1 MRLNEKTN
9 WAALRNQAAIAA
21 MQGLL
26 SNASLVD
33 PAWDFRVNVEKTA
46 VALADALIA
55 ELKNEQEKIKNEQEK
70 IKLGFNIKFPNFI
83 PVGGTFEF
91 EGKRFL
97 CVDAKDGC
105 TGCAFYEK
113 DCEKTP
119 PCSCSR
125 RDDEK
130 DVIFKKLEENKD

>member
-1 MRLNEKTN
+1 MDEKTN
-9 WAALRNQAAIAA
+9 WTALRNQAAVAA

-33 PAWDFRVNVEKTA
+33 PAWDFRVNVGKTA

-70 IKLGFNIKFPNFI
+70 IKFPNFI

-97 CVDAKDGC
+97 CVDAKDC
-105 TGCAFYEK
+105 CVGCAFYEK
-113 DCEKTP
+113 DCGKTP